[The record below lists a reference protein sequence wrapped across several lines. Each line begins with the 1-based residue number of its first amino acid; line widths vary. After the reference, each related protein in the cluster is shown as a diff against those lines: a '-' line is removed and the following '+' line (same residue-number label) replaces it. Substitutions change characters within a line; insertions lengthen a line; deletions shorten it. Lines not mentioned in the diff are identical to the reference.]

1 MSEATRII
9 LVRHGETHWNR
20 EARIQ
25 GYHANSPLTDTGV
38 AQARAVAARLAE
50 EGIDALYASDA
61 GRTLQTVEPIAAA
74 TGLPATHEAGVRERN
89 YGIFEGRT
97 FAEVEEV
104 FPEEFQKYRMRDP
117 HYAIDGGESAV
128 QFRDRIVAALAE
140 IARRHAGKRSVV
152 VTHGGVIGALYRV
165 SLDMPMDAPRVYA
178 TRNASLNRFRFDAGR
193 WVLEV
198 WGDVA
203 HLDGEDS
210 LDDA

>member
-1 MSEATRII
+1 MSETRII

-25 GYHANSPLTDTGV
+25 GYNANSPLTDAGI
-38 AQARAVAARLAE
+38 AQARAVAQRLAA
-50 EGIDALYASDA
+50 EGVDALYSSDA
-61 GRTLQTVEPIAAA
+61 GRTVQTVEPIAAA
-74 TGLPATHEAGVRERN
+74 TGLPVIRDSGVRERN

-97 FAEVEEV
+97 FAEVEQV
-104 FPEEFQKYRMRDP
+104 FPEAFEKYRTRDP

-140 IARRHAGKRSVV
+140 IARRHAGQRSVV
-152 VTHGGVIGALYRV
+152 VTHGGVVGALYRV
-165 SLDMPMDAPRVYA
+165 ALDMPMDAPRVYT
-178 TRNASLNRFRFDAGR
+178 TRNASLSSFRFEAER

-203 HLDGEDS
+203 HLDGES
-210 LDDA
+210 LDDE